1 MTQAEPAKQSKRV
14 RLTGEQ
20 RERQLLDVAEKLFTE
35 RGYEAVS
42 IEDIA
47 RAAGVSRPIV
57 YHHYGSREGVFLAC
71 VARARREF
79 ERSLLDRVSAAG
91 EDLTEVFR
99 AGGEAYFD
107 LIEDDPQ
114 RFVLLFTASSS
125 LHAELSD
132 QLGTLRAD
140 TIRTIA
146 TVIRQKDPSV
156 ESEVA
161 LAIAY
166 SASGIGEQL
175 GRWWLDEPSIPKR
188 KLLSYYTGALN
199 GAMKG
204 ILAVANVA
212 DRSGG

>member
-1 MTQAEPAKQSKRV
+1 MTQAEPPTRTKRV

-20 RERQLLDVAEKLFTE
+20 RERQLLDVAETLFTR

-71 VARARREF
+71 VARARSQF
-79 ERSLLDRVSAAG
+79 ERALLDRVSAAG
-91 EDLTEVFR
+91 DDLAGVFH

-125 LHAELSD
+125 LHAGLSE
-132 QLGTLRAD
+132 QLATLRTD

-146 TVIRQKDPSV
+146 TVIRQKDPAIK
-156 ESEVA
+156 SEVA

-175 GRWWLDEPSIPKR
+175 GRWWLDKPSMPKR
-188 KLLSYYTGALN
+188 RLLSYYTGALD
-199 GAMKG
+199 GAAKG
-204 ILAVANVA
+204 ILAVAA
-212 DRSGG
+212 GPT